1 MVGEIEKQAHRC
13 EVEPEDDT
21 KAVKAPYE
29 EGTEVDVDGIVV
41 VVYWI
46 KVVAEQE
53 LTELVE
59 TIRLVDVRQSRQ

>member
-21 KAVKAPYE
+21 KAVKVLYD

-41 VVYWI
+41 VVYWV
-46 KVVAEQE
+46 KEVVEWE

-59 TIRLVDVRQSRQ
+59 TIRLVSVRQSR